1 MSHEPPSILSTC
13 LGFTPLLSRA
23 TARPFLALLPDSWR
37 AAFCLGFYLAQ
48 LNSARCAPKPRVA
61 LSSPRFVAVLA
72 QWPQASC
79 CTLKPSLCCS
89 HRTPVSS
96 LALRPQAS
104 RCDLI
109 LSTPCLLC
117 LSRPCWA
124 LGSLAFH
131 PWAFYLSLFEP
142 LPWVESLVRG
152 WGLLL
157 VVG

>member
-37 AAFCLGFYLAQ
+37 AAFCLGFYLALSSIPRVVLPSLVLHSQ
-48 LNSARCAPKPRVA
+48 ALALLQPSHSGLKPRVA
-61 LSSPRFVAVLA
+61 A
-72 QWPQASC
+72 
-79 CTLKPSLCCS
+79 
-89 HRTPVSS
+89 SS
-96 LALRPQAS
+96 LALRPYSVHAVFAVPKQ
-104 RCDLI
+104 
-109 LSTPCLLC
+109 TVPG
-117 LSRPCWA
+117 